1 MKELRTKLEQNLSV
15 GLLLLLLTGCL
26 LVIWPFMTALLWASV
41 LSFSLWPLYGR
52 LLKVVGGRR
61 TLAAFLLSLGM
72 ILAVLLPFGIVTVK
86 LADNVAD
93 LKTATQRW
101 LEAGPPAPPAW
112 LEKVPLVGRTATE
125 QWQAL
130 AADTA
135 TLRAK
140 AQQLIEPVGSWL
152 LATGLKLGG
161 GLLQLALSLLITFF
175 LLRNGTF
182 VAERLNKAIDR
193 IAGDR
198 GTHLL
203 AVAGSTIRGVVYGIL
218 GTALVQAVM
227 AGLGLLIAGVPGA
240 ALLAFLVFFLSV
252 VPMGPP
258 LILLPA
264 AFWLFHQGSTGWG
277 IFMLIWGLV
286 VSTVDNFVKPWLISQ
301 GSDMPLILILFGV
314 LGGAMAFGFI
324 GVFIGPTLLAVGYRV
339 VSEWSSAARAAD
351 DRQPDNTESSAR
363 TLTPEETVSQGLDIL
378 MPKQ

>member
-61 TLAAFLLSLGM
+61 TLAAFLLSLGT

-363 TLTPEETVSQGLDIL
+363 TLRPEETVSRA
-378 MPKQ
+378 